1 MKGVRFTLLT
11 KKKVHSSVSWIL
23 VEENKTPGQR
33 RGTDYTYSSSN
44 RLFASEFYA
53 SVSLAS
59 SSTKAT

>member
-11 KKKVHSSVSWIL
+11 KKKVHSVSWML

-44 RLFASEFYA
+44 RLFALEFYA
-53 SVSLAS
+53 TVSLAS